1 MACRGSSMD
10 SDEVLA
16 HLPEAV
22 VHRAEERLQTPD
34 NRAQL
39 QVGCDDWSDEDKDD
53 YDDDPGYSY
62 SD

>member
-1 MACRGSSMD
+1 MD